1 MAEKFHAKIDSKPS
15 MVYMTVSLSF
25 GAQYHWN
32 DEPSASTQ
40 ISVEIPADMF
50 DKGKFGQMVE
60 NRIKE
65 LADAYAVEV
74 LRYKEAQEA
83 GELEEIS

>member
-1 MAEKFHAKIDSKPS
+1 MSEKFHTQINSKPS
-15 MVYMTVSLSF
+15 MVYMTLSISF
-25 GAQYHWN
+25 GTQYHWN
-32 DEPSASTQ
+32 TEPSASTQ

-60 NRIKE
+60 GRIKE

-74 LRYKEAQEA
+74 QRYQEAQEA
-83 GELEEIS
+83 GELEEE